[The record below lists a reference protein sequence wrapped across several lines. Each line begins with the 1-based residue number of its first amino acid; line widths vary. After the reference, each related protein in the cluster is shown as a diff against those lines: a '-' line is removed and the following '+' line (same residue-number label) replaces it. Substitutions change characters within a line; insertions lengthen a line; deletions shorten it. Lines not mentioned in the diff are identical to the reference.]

1 MGRVIGRRVVL
12 AVPALLGVSI
22 LVFVLMQV
30 LPGNPIASLVS
41 PDASAKDIAALKH
54 QLGMDRP
61 LPIQYLKW
69 LGNVFHGNLGYSI
82 IRRRSV
88 ASLLKQAWWN
98 TAVLAAFSALFG
110 LVTGAVIGIVAGIYR
125 GKWIDRLLSTITMGA
140 LSMPSFWLAIL
151 LLIVFSADL
160 KMLPTTGTGLGQGPW
175 QLFRHL
181 VMPVLA
187 GGLVTQ
193 GITARVTRASVVE
206 AFEAD
211 FVATLRA
218 KGLKARQILWH
229 VLKNAL
235 NPILTTSGL
244 QIGYLLGGQVLI
256 ETIFAWPG
264 LGRLVFN
271 AISGRDLVVVQG
283 AMLLI
288 ATSFVLINLIVD
300 IVQVLVNPSLRAVTV

>member
-1 MGRVIGRRVVL
+1 MLRVIGRRVAL
-12 AVPALLGVSI
+12 AVPALIGVSI

-30 LPGNPIASLVS
+30 LPGDPVASLLG
-41 PDASAKDIAALKH
+41 PDANHASVVALRH
-54 QLGMDRP
+54 QLGLDRP
-61 LPIQYLKW
+61 LVIQYLRW
-69 LGNVFHGNLGYSI
+69 LGRALHGNLGYSL

-88 ASLLKQAWWN
+88 GSLLKQAWKN
-98 TAVLAAFSALFG
+98 TAILAGFSALFG
-110 LVTGAVIGIVAGIYR
+110 LVTGTAMGIIAGIYR
-125 GKWIDRLLSTITMGA
+125 GRWVDRVLSTLTMAG
-140 LSMPSFWLAIL
+140 LSMPSFWLAII

-160 KMLPTTGTGLGQGPW
+160 KWLPTTGTGSGQGLW
-175 QLFRHL
+175 QMTRHL
-181 VMPVLA
+181 IMPVLA

-193 GITARVTRASVVE
+193 GITARVTRASMVE

-218 KGLKARQILWH
+218 KGLKSHQILWH

-264 LGRLVFN
+264 LGALVFN

-283 AMLLI
+283 AMLVI
-288 ATSFVLINLIVD
+288 AAGFVVVNLAVD
-300 IVQVLVNPSLRAVTV
+300 IIQVLVNPSLRQVTV